1 MVGLSS
7 CKPCC
12 CRDQVDCHKEQAV
25 EADHDDGDND
35 DDRDDKDDGDKE
47 YGNNDDDK
55 IVITMESNNIKADC
69 HKK

>member
-35 DDRDDKDDGDKE
+35 DDRDDEDDGGKE

-55 IVITMESNNIKADC
+55 DC
-69 HKK
+69 DHDGKQ

>member
-25 EADHDDGDND
+25 EADHDDGDKD
-35 DDRDDKDDGDKE
+35 DDRDDGD
-47 YGNNDDDK
+47 NDDDK
-55 IVITMESNNIKADC
+55 DYAIIRY
-69 HKK
+69 